1 MQDSPKIKAALEAVD
16 ALPQLQ
22 ETLGSSNHKKD
33 TMMREA
39 VRRSQQH
46 VSNDVAEYVSMIAQ
60 VPEESQTEPVLK
72 HDSESLVWAFD
83 DKGNE

>member
-1 MQDSPKIKAALEAVD
+1 
-16 ALPQLQ
+16 
-22 ETLGSSNHKKD
+22 
-33 TMMREA
+33 MMREA